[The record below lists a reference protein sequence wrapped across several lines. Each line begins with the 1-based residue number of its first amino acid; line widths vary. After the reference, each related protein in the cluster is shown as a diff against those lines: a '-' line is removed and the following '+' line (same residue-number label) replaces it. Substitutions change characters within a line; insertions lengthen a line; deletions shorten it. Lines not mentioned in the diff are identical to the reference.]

1 MTYKYIGV
9 QNTYLNGA
17 ATRVGFGIAAVEEYD
32 MVTTVLESIPD
43 LSANSEDIERLVE
56 LCNRNQLD
64 IVHLQDVATDFL
76 ETK

>member
-1 MTYKYIGV
+1 MAHKYIVV
-9 QNTYLNGA
+9 QNTYHNGA

-32 MVTTVLESIPD
+32 METTILESIPD
-43 LSANSEDIERLVE
+43 LSANITDIERIVQ

-64 IVHLQDVATDFL
+64 IAHLQDVATDFL

>member
-1 MTYKYIGV
+1 MTYKYIV
-9 QNTYLNGA
+9 VRNTYHNKA

-32 MVTTVLESIPD
+32 METTVLESIPD
-43 LSANSEDIERLVE
+43 LSANIKDIERLVE

-64 IVHLQDVATDFL
+64 IVHLKDVATDFL

>member
-1 MTYKYIGV
+1 MTYKYIVV